1 MPLRDDALGALK
13 ALRDDNIS
21 VRDMNLQHFSKALTD
36 ELGIDHS
43 PSDFITEVEDITFG
57 LVVEDDDQLTRVTE
71 NTPLLSPDKQDLFIA
86 IWAWPDAETR
96 RRNNQPRWLIVNSKV
111 ALGELIEHQCIAEY
125 ISRYHNKDLVERYK
139 QQTPR
144 LRRSQ

>member
-1 MPLRDDALGALK
+1 MALRDDALGALK
-13 ALRDDNIS
+13 ALRDDNAD
-21 VRDMNLQHFSKALTD
+21 VRDINLQHFRKALTD

-43 PSDFITEVEDITFG
+43 PSDFITEVEGITFG

-71 NTPLLSPDKQDLFIA
+71 NTPLLSPDDQDLVIA
-86 IWAWPDAETR
+86 VWAWSDADAR
-96 RRNNQPRWLIVNSKV
+96 RRNNQPRWLIVNNKV

-125 ISRYHNKDLVERYK
+125 IARYHNKDLVEHYK

-144 LRRSQ
+144 LRRNQ